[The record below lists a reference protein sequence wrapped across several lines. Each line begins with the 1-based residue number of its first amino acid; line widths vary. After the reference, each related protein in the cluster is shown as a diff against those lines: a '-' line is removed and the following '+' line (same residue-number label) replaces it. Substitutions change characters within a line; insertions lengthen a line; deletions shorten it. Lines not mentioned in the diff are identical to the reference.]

1 MLALRRGDGRVPTHR
16 GVLQADSQCHVLHPA
31 GARSWGSDHA
41 KRRSTTA
48 RQEIL
53 GRSGPI
59 YGHGLTQRALDRW
72 DSSPFSSIF
81 LASSFFCS
89 QAESTPAPEP
99 VTQTVGRLKATK
111 QPIHPIWHSETRFGR
126 WDNQTAYGRR
136 LICLILLLW
145 F

>member
-59 YGHGLTQRALDRW
+59 YGHGLTKRALDAG
-72 DSSPFSSIF
+72 DSAAPTASIF
-81 LASSFFCS
+81 PWTARQGRLASSFSCS
-89 QAESTPAPEP
+89 QAESTPAPAP
-99 VTQTVGRLKATK
+99 VTQTVIR
-111 QPIHPIWHSETRFGR
+111 HF
-126 WDNQTAYGRR
+126 N
-136 LICLILLLW
+136 
-145 F
+145 